1 MRFHMGE
8 DALDDG
14 FAGDDDAG
22 ALGDEDEGIQLR

>member
-14 FAGDDDAG
+14 FADDDAG
-22 ALGDEDEGIQLR
+22 MLGDGEGEGLEL